1 MQDIYDIKWLMLW
14 YPINIFWSLIF
25 ICLFI
30 LLYFFILNKKQIKQK
45 EKVVDNLEVVETLKK
60 DWIKILEELEKK
72 IVNYDDEKFFS
83 KVDDILRSILEER
96 WYKNIK
102 TMILDDL
109 LKLDISDKQKDL
121 FKDIY
126 YREFEKTDTLEEFKK
141 SIIERIKKEVLN
153 W

>member
-45 EKVVDNLEVVETLKK
+45 EKVVDNIEVVETLKK

-109 LKLDISDKQKDL
+109 LKLDISDEQKDL

-126 YREFEKTDTLEEFKK
+126 YREFEKSDTLEEFKK